1 MARLHKMEFGRKIE
15 TSENGI
21 VKLSEGR
28 KAGAQDYRGFTTSSD
43 NH

>member
-1 MARLHKMEFGRKIE
+1 MATLHKMEFRRKIE

-21 VKLSEGR
+21 VRLSGGR
-28 KAGAQDYRGFTTSSD
+28 KAGAEDYRGFTTSSD